1 MGPLKDKTG
10 KAILKVFIQ
19 KVNESNRKQKNYG
32 LIKKENFSIKLCKN
46 GQTIMYIIMYSTYID
61 GKPSITQRFIENL

>member
-32 LIKKENFSIKLCKN
+32 LIKKEKFSIKLCKN
-46 GQTIMYIIMYSTYID
+46 GQTIT
-61 GKPSITQRFIENL
+61 TL